1 MAENNH
7 DGVDNQNAF
16 EKSPLDV
23 LINQCKMTG
32 DILPFLLK
40 FDQYSN
46 NDIIKEINKNSF
58 VDINSV
64 YDLLE
69 IYVSHLKQLKEVDFF
84 KKSRQCLTELLK
96 LKEYDKYVNFLFYI
110 KLCII

>member
-58 VDINSV
+58 VGINSV
-64 YDLLE
+64 
-69 IYVSHLKQLKEVDFF
+69 
-84 KKSRQCLTELLK
+84 
-96 LKEYDKYVNFLFYI
+96 
-110 KLCII
+110 

>member
-1 MAENNH
+1 MAESNNNEIN
-7 DGVDNQNAF
+7 NQSDF
-16 EKSPLDV
+16 EKSPLNV

-40 FDQYSN
+40 FDQYFN

-58 VDINSV
+58 VGVNSV

-69 IYVSHLKQLKEVDFF
+69 IYVSHLK
-84 KKSRQCLTELLK
+84 
-96 LKEYDKYVNFLFYI
+96 
-110 KLCII
+110 